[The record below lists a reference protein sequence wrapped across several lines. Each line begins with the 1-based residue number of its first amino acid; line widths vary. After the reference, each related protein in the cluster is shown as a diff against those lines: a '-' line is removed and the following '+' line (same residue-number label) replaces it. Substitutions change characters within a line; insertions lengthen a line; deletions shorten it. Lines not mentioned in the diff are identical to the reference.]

1 MFKQKTTSNPNI
13 KHPALTIPN
22 ILGYIRILLIPI
34 FMIIYL
40 NATEMWHYYLASGLV
55 ALSGITDFFDGF
67 IARKFDQI
75 TELGKFIDPLADKL
89 TQLGLIICFVIR
101 YPLMWLMVGI
111 YVVKEGFMAIFGL
124 IMLKKKGRKLN
135 GAEWC
140 GKVCTFSLFVIMI
153 ILMMFP
159 AMLEMWVTI
168 LILVCAG
175 MMIMSFSFYLPVYI
189 RLWKG
194 NQTASGGK
202 AAP

>member
-1 MFKQKTTSNPNI
+1 MYKQKTQSNTDI

-22 ILGYIRILLIPI
+22 ILGYFRILLIPA
-34 FMIIYL
+34 FMYIYL
-40 NATEMWHYYLASGLV
+40 TASQPQHYYLAAGLV
-55 ALSGITDFFDGF
+55 AVSGITDFFDGF
-67 IARKFDQI
+67 IARKFNQI

-89 TQLGLIICFVIR
+89 TQLALIICFVIR

-111 YVVKEGFMAIFGL
+111 YVVKEGFMAVFGL

-153 ILMMFP
+153 VLMMFP
-159 AMLEMWVTI
+159 AMPQMWVTI
-168 LILVCAG
+168 FILVCAG
-175 MMIMSFSFYLPVYI
+175 MMIMSFCGYLPVYI

-194 NQTASGGK
+194 EEQ
-202 AAP
+202 